1 MDRTTVD
8 MEIFVYYHA
17 HFAVAGDWL
26 VWGASCERVGCLKHA
41 EYAYMRALSL
51 VHPHRC
57 LTGHMALVRLRSA
70 DADIHTVFDHLTE
83 VLLHLDYR
91 RSQREAHITSDSSS
105 AAKEGSVP
113 ATVVHMLVVVTASW
127 GMTAIQSRLEKGA
140 GQYHPSIEAVVEQAF
155 EWGTDG
161 CDM

>member
-1 MDRTTVD
+1 M
-8 MEIFVYYHA
+8 A
-17 HFAVAGDWL
+17 AGDWL
-26 VWGASCERVGCLKHA
+26 AWGASCERVRCLKHA
-41 EYAYMRALSL
+41 EYAYARALNL

-57 LTGHMALVRLRSA
+57 LTGQISLARLRSA

-91 RSQREAHITSDSSS
+91 RNQQESQGNSDP
-105 AAKEGSVP
+105 ANVVKEGDVP
-113 ATVVHMLVVVTASW
+113 ASVLNMLVVVTSLW
-127 GMTAIQSRLEKGA
+127 GMSAVQSRLEKGA
-140 GQYHPSIEAVVEQAF
+140 GQYHPSIEAIVEQAF